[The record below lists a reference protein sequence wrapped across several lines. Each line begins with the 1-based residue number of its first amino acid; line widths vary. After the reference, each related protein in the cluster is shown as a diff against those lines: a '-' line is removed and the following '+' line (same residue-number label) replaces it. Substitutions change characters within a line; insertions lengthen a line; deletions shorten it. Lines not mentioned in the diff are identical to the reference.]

1 MQDHSELDTVK
12 LSVQTGDRFRG
23 GGIEPPV
30 SEQDDI
36 VMHFTDADR
45 AQIDELMTHRK
56 RSVELVAEML
66 EITPQ
71 QVSPALLKVFIFL
84 HEAGH
89 AYDYI
94 KNFLE
99 KEMGRCDTPK
109 ATATAAWRHRF
120 ETEMASLPVPKVTP
134 SALKARIDFAH
145 EVIGVDTLDDLSPD
159 GEIVRL
165 AKEDPATL
173 LRMQEEAYKSGES
186 EQRADAFAVALI
198 QRHKLIEVLCD
209 Q

>member
-1 MQDHSELDTVK
+1 MK

-23 GGIEPPV
+23 GCIEPPT

-36 VMHFTDADR
+36 VIHFTDADR
-45 AQIDELMTHRK
+45 AQIEELMTHRK

-66 EITPQ
+66 EITSQ

-109 ATATAAWRHRF
+109 ATATSAWRHCF
-120 ETEMASLPVPKVTP
+120 ETEMASLPVPNISP

-145 EVIGVDTLDDLSPD
+145 EIALEALDDLSTD
-159 GEIVRL
+159 TEIVRR
-165 AKEDPATL
+165 AKEEPEAL
-173 LRMQEEAYKSGES
+173 LREQEEAYKSGES

-198 QRHKLIEVLCD
+198 QRRKLIEVLCD